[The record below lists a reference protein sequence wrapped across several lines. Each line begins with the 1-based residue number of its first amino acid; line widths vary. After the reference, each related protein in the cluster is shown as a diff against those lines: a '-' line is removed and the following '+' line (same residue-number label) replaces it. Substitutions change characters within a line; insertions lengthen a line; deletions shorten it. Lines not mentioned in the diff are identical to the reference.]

1 MIEYEC
7 FGMDKIATADVP
19 TVKSYEKICKE
30 FSLSPSEV
38 VKPQEID
45 LLISARSI
53 GDHPSPVKSFDNMVL
68 YEGKFG
74 KVLCGTSK
82 DLVFKRTYDS
92 FLPSAVTKVSC
103 TLEARTMR
111 AALISAT
118 KINSRKVEREFMDYL
133 EVDDIGVDCIPR
145 CGGCRCGQCAIGAK
159 PMSLQQE
166 REYKKLRD
174 NLSYNEVGTLEDPG
188 PYWETSLPWV
198 RDRHDLIDNKS
209 AVLAVMHSTKRKLK
223 KDKIW
228 EEVYEQQLKDLVV
241 NGYAKEVSQ
250 EEVDNWISSGG
261 KIFFMAHQM
270 APNPQSK
277 STPVRVVFYNALKYK
292 GESMNSNLDLGPD
305 ILTSLQGLLLRF
317 RNDLFAA
324 SGDIKKMFYM
334 VRMKKEDSFMQ
345 LFVWRWKGEEIIRI
359 YSMVRLVMGNKPS
372 VPISGVAM
380 AETGKLY
387 DFEQKYPIAFEA
399 LTNKAYVDNIF
410 HTSPTLEKLKADI
423 AEIELVA
430 SAGGFK
436 FKEWVI
442 SGQNIPQQTISVYLP
457 NQISEDEERALGV
470 NWDPREDTLSIK
482 VDVSRPPKRAK
493 NRSKFTVVVCPLD
506 TVEVKP
512 VLTLVAALS
521 IHAKCYD
528 PLGLVFPCKMVG
540 NLLLRRSI
548 QILKREIKGPIPW
561 ETEIVGSLADDWRS
575 YFSQLVALKS
585 INFPRSF
592 KPLGVNDLVKPDLVT
607 FSDGNPDSFGA
618 SAYVRWQ
625 KTDQSFEVRLL
636 MSKAKLSAILHKGE
650 TVRSEL
656 NGATL
661 QARLKVWIQKHA
673 GIEFGNHFPL
683 VDSRIVQSMIQKTS
697 YGFSTFAG
705 LRVGEIQ
712 QKTDRGSWL
721 YIPSAEN
728 ISDILTRGASPDK
741 LGPGSIWQCGPVWLT
756 KDVCDWPVSPP
767 NMLKLTE
774 SEHAIEDGF
783 RLRTVCMLSK
793 VKPIINSESSFDKL
807 IHRVGSLKKLIR
819 VTALIMRVKFSSK
832 RHASLDICEV
842 NGKTSF
848 FDRIG
853 EVTATEYQDAWLYLI
868 SHDIFPQELCKIK
881 SQYLKSEN
889 LCLEKY

>member
-1 MIEYEC
+1 M
-7 FGMDKIATADVP
+7 
-19 TVKSYEKICKE
+19 
-30 FSLSPSEV
+30 
-38 VKPQEID
+38 
-45 LLISARSI
+45 
-53 GDHPSPVKSFDNMVL
+53 
-68 YEGKFG
+68 
-74 KVLCGTSK
+74 
-82 DLVFKRTYDS
+82 
-92 FLPSAVTKVSC
+92 
-103 TLEARTMR
+103 
-111 AALISAT
+111 
-118 KINSRKVEREFMDYL
+118 
-133 EVDDIGVDCIPR
+133 
-145 CGGCRCGQCAIGAK
+145 
-159 PMSLQQE
+159 
-166 REYKKLRD
+166 
-174 NLSYNEVGTLEDPG
+174 
-188 PYWETSLPWV
+188 
-198 RDRHDLIDNKS
+198 
-209 AVLAVMHSTKRKLK
+209 
-223 KDKIW
+223 
-228 EEVYEQQLKDLVV
+228 
-241 NGYAKEVSQ
+241 
-250 EEVDNWISSGG
+250 
-261 KIFFMAHQM
+261 
-270 APNPQSK
+270 
-277 STPVRVVFYNALKYK
+277 
-292 GESMNSNLDLGPD
+292 
-305 ILTSLQGLLLRF
+305 
-317 RNDLFAA
+317 
-324 SGDIKKMFYM
+324 
-334 VRMKKEDSFMQ
+334 
-345 LFVWRWKGEEIIRI
+345 
-359 YSMVRLVMGNKPS
+359 
-372 VPISGVAM
+372 
-380 AETGKLY
+380 
-387 DFEQKYPIAFEA
+387 
-399 LTNKAYVDNIF
+399 
-410 HTSPTLEKLKADI
+410 
-423 AEIELVA
+423 
-430 SAGGFK
+430 
-436 FKEWVI
+436 
-442 SGQNIPQQTISVYLP
+442 
-457 NQISEDEERALGV
+457 
-470 NWDPREDTLSIK
+470 
-482 VDVSRPPKRAK
+482 
-493 NRSKFTVVVCPLD
+493 D

-842 NGKTSF
+842 NGKTSL
-848 FDRIG
+848 FDRIR

-868 SHDIFPQELCKIK
+868 SHDQSLRLEEKDIKILAPVRVAVKLSSYDMVLEHVVIGGRVKNFPLSFSRNMNIPILPASRLGELTVKFYHDKFHKEPDTIVAHTRNDAWVVKCRKFASVIDAKCKICLLGRK
-881 SQYLKSEN
+881 QRSEQVMGNLPSVRSTDLLPAWAAVNMDLFGPLVIRDECVKRGPRVLKKVWGVIFCCTLTRGVHLDITSDYSTESVLHAVRRLLASKGQVQVVISDCGLQLQGASRELEEWRCSWDAESLKRFGAERGIEWRFVMPASQHQNGAVEIMVKLVKGIKASYLKAIGDVKLTYNELNTMFLEIAN
-889 LCLEKY
+889 LCNERPIGIKPNQSTDPEFLSPNSLYLGRASDRIASGPFSSSDFIDDPSKVSTRFHLVQALTNQFWKVWLKLYFPTLLIRQKWHTERRNLCVNDVCMLRDANSIRGEWRLCRVSQVYPDDNGRVRNVEVKVSGKQDSSLRYNPGSPSFLNRHVSNLILLVPAEDNSEEKD